1 MMIIIV
7 ITTSPPLLP
16 RPPLARRVPASA
28 SINPFPS
35 SLAVAEM
42 TELRDAPQRLMIP
55 MIDGS
60 HLPVSA
66 LSKSL
71 SAHASQRAARGAKR
85 GCRRVAWDKVSAAAL
100 LPAALVSAM

>member
-42 TELRDAPQRLMIP
+42 TELR
-55 MIDGS
+55 
-60 HLPVSA
+60 
-66 LSKSL
+66 
-71 SAHASQRAARGAKR
+71 
-85 GCRRVAWDKVSAAAL
+85 GCSAAAHDPDDRRVT
-100 LPAALVSAM
+100 PAGFGVVEITERPRVTASGEGCQARMPASRLG